1 MRLTVPEVPAL
12 LAGALLLAGPAAAQ
26 TRAQPSAESRIE
38 SPRFTMLPV
47 EDGLMKLD
55 THTGTLSFCSMR
67 SDAWVCEAVPE
78 DRAALEAEIG
88 RLHARIAA
96 LEKGGAGG
104 GTGGVPDIM
113 APPEAARPGEPPAAS
128 PPVTPPPAA
137 DEDRLPPE
145 AEKRLDQA
153 MDMAERVF
161 RRFFEMV
168 DRLRGDPPAQG
179 QSL

>member
-1 MRLTVPEVPAL
+1 MRLTVIKPRVLSAGAL
-12 LAGALLLAGPAAAQ
+12 LAGLALALAGPAAAQ
-26 TRAQPSAESRIE
+26 TRGDAREG
-38 SPRFTMLPV
+38 PRFAMQPV
-47 EDGLMKLD
+47 EGGLMKLD
-55 THTGTLSFCSMR
+55 TRSGALAFCSVK
-67 SDAWVCEAVPE
+67 SGAWVCEAVPE

-88 RLHARIAA
+88 RLQGRIAA
-96 LEKGGAGG
+96 LEKGSAGT

-113 APPEAARPGEPPAAS
+113 APPEAARPGDTPPLSPPAAS
-128 PPVTPPPAA
+128 PPAENA
-137 DEDRLPPE
+137 LPPE

-168 DRLRGDPPAQG
+168 DRLRGTPPAQG